1 MADPISQQGLY
12 QDGNSIFEN
21 VFILGALEVSGIVNT
36 ENNFTTTGSVKA
48 LKFLGDGSELTGIAA
63 TTI

>member
-21 VFILGALEVSGIVNT
+21 VHILGTLEVTGIV
-36 ENNFTTTGSVKA
+36 K
-48 LKFLGDGSELTGIAA
+48 SEIQLNINR
-63 TTI
+63 IDNSI